1 MKLLVDIGKAYSALS
16 SYDCR
21 KAIELL
27 ENLPLH
33 QLSTSWVM
41 DKLAISYY
49 ECGENDMVSIHS
61 FIRILKYYYCYVVV
75 YYCFGF
81 DYSLYQIFC
90 TFCLLK
96 IIGNLSC
103 YLFVVCKTFFFLF
116 PF

>member
-1 MKLLVDIGKAYSALS
+1 MSIDGLMKLLVDIGKAYSALS

-49 ECGENDMVSIHS
+49 ECGENDMVSI
-61 FIRILKYYYCYVVV
+61 I
-75 YYCFGF
+75 
-81 DYSLYQIFC
+81 QIQFE
-90 TFCLLK
+90 
-96 IIGNLSC
+96 S
-103 YLFVVCKTFFFLF
+103 
-116 PF
+116 